1 MAFTTETQLGRKI
14 KIEDWI
20 SFHRDRLLSILY
32 SMRDLGNDDGLT
44 IEQIRD
50 VTGLPSSNEVWEL
63 ITKMKSDELVE
74 ASSIDNTTVITE
86 RGIRWVEESPRQ
98 P

>member
-1 MAFTTETQLGRKI
+1 MPFTMATELGRKV

-20 SFHRDRLLSILY
+20 SFHRDRLLHVLY
-32 SMRDLGNDDGLT
+32 TLRDAGQDDGLT
-44 IEQIRD
+44 VEQIRD
-50 VTGLPSSNEVWEL
+50 VTGLSGASQVWDL
-63 ITKMKSDELVE
+63 LVTMKEQNLVE
-74 ASSIDNTTVITE
+74 ASSVNNTTVITE